1 MYLTL
6 KSAIALRCHY
16 LKCIYTVK
24 TAILNIRIFLLKLDI
39 LAFTVVRTTT
49 TNFKVIVHSN
59 LVVRYFIHC
68 GKTTISADALKFSRR
83 TVYLPLPI
91 KFQTFQTFHSDT
103 AYLHYFKSLCLHYI
117 FGYSNNL
124 IASYHT
130 AGIICKAQFLQT
142 IKFPI

>member
-68 GKTTISADALKFSRR
+68 GKTTISNFKLLIHLNL
-83 TVYLPLPI
+83 VGGQY
-91 KFQTFQTFHSDT
+91 TFHCQSNSRHSKHSIVILHISTILNHFVYIIYLAT
-103 AYLHYFKSLCLHYI
+103 A
-117 FGYSNNL
+117 
-124 IASYHT
+124 
-130 AGIICKAQFLQT
+130 T
-142 IKFPI
+142 IL